1 MIEIEATNTPKAKNT
16 TDIKRIREVNDIVE
30 KHLDAMTGEI
40 WNTLKESEKMPFLGH
55 ALVEMSHRVTD
66 QIMNELIAINACD

>member
-1 MIEIEATNTPKAKNT
+1 MIEIEAPKDSQVT
-16 TDIKRIREVNDIVE
+16 IERIRQVNDIVE
-30 KHLDAMTGEI
+30 KYLDAMTDEI
-40 WNTLKESEKMPFLGH
+40 WNTLKEREKIPSLGH